1 MEYHEAADFL
11 FDLRRFRPK
20 PGTEST
26 ARLLA
31 YLENPHETVDFVQIA
46 GSNGKGSTARMLERT
61 LREAGYSVGLYTSPH
76 LEDLRERVRVDGR
89 KMSQAAVCDYVD
101 AVREYIT
108 ERGADSESPT
118 FFETMTAMAIWQ
130 FGREDVDIAVL
141 EVGIGGKYDAT
152 SVVDPVASAVTSV
165 TLEHTGILGDTVEE
179 IARDKAHVAPAD
191 APLVTGVT
199 GSPLEAIRDVAGDV
213 VTVGPAADATDS
225 GVDDGGD
232 RDETASSPDVQVAYG
247 GRTNHTEAAVSIDA
261 EAWDLETRIPLL
273 GEHQA
278 ANAGIAAALAGQV
291 GNVSETNLSRGL
303 RSAHWP
309 GRFEVLDTEPLTVL
323 DGAHNP
329 GACEGLAETL
339 ETYDYDDLYLVFGA
353 MHDKDHR
360 EMAAALPTPDTVV
373 TTEPTLDRAEDR
385 AVLADVFVD
394 AGVGTVRTETA
405 VPDALATAL
414 ADAESDDCVLVTG
427 SLFAVAEA
435 RSRWTRTDV
444 SKRVRDRSDA
454 RDALAA
460 ANVAAGDVERLDGDA
475 VHRVVRTA
483 LRDRQA
489 TVLKEELLRLGGE
502 CALSGLERN
511 DEAVDAVLMGTLTQ
525 FEALVEA
532 LESRSRPH
540 GLTDV
545 TQELRDT
552 LELDAEAGV
561 SVADDTEANSGTD
574 GDVTD
579 SIQPAGRPHAPIRT
593 ADGSSGPDYPW
604 TDRTAVMGILN
615 VTPDSFHDGGEYDA
629 LGDAVARAEAMI
641 AADADVIDIGGESTR
656 PGAAP
661 VSIEEEL
668 ERVVPVIERIADL
681 DALISVDTRR
691 AAVADAALEA
701 GADII
706 NDVSGLEDPEM
717 RFVAAE
723 HDAGLV
729 VMHSIDAP
737 VVPDRDIE
745 YDDVVADVIDQLSER
760 ILLAE
765 KAGLDRNQIIVD
777 PGIGFGKSAAENF
790 ELLDRID
797 EFHALGCP
805 VLFGHS
811 HKSMFA
817 TVGREAGER
826 LEATVAASA
835 LAADRGADLVRV
847 HDVPE
852 NVAAVRTA
860 LAARNPEQ
868 FDWES

>member
-31 YLENPHETVDFVQIA
+31 HLGTPHDDVDCVQIA
-46 GSNGKGSTARMLERT
+46 GSNGKGSTARMVERT

-76 LEDLRERVRVDGR
+76 LEDLRERVRIDGR
-89 KMSQAAVCDYVD
+89 KMPRSAVCEFVET
-101 AVREYIT
+101 AREYVT
-108 ERGADSESPT
+108 TRGADGESPT
-118 FFETMTAMAIWQ
+118 FFETMTAMALWQ
-130 FGREDVDIAVL
+130 FGREDVDVAVL

-165 TLEHTGILGDTVEE
+165 TLEHTGILGDTVTE
-179 IARDKAHVAPAD
+179 IARDKAHVAPSE
-191 APLVTGVT
+191 APLVTGTT
-199 GSPLEAIRDVAGDV
+199 GDALAAVREVAGDV
-213 VTVGPAADATDS
+213 VTVGPSPAGESDP
-225 GVDDGGD
+225 
-232 RDETASSPDVQVAYG
+232 TAPDVHVAYD

-261 EAWDLETRIPLL
+261 DDWDLETEIPLL

-278 ANAGIAAALAGQV
+278 VNAGIAAALARQIGD
-291 GNVSETNLSRGL
+291 VSETDLARGL

-309 GRFEVLDTEPLTVL
+309 GRFEVMDTEPLVVL

-329 GACEGLAETL
+329 GACEGLATTL
-339 ETYDYDDLYLVFGA
+339 ETYDYDDLHLVFGA

-360 EMAAALPTPDTVV
+360 EMAAALPTPDSVV
-373 TTEPTLDRAEDR
+373 TTEPTLDRAEEP
-385 AVLADVFVD
+385 AVLAEAFAD
-394 AGVGTVRTETA
+394 AGAGRVRTEAA
-405 VPDALATAL
+405 VQDALATVL
-414 ADAESDDCVLVTG
+414 ADADADDCVLVTG

-444 SKRVRDRSDA
+444 PKRIRDRSDA
-454 RDALAA
+454 RDALAE

-489 TVLKEELLRLGGE
+489 SVLKEELLRLGGE
-502 CALSGLERN
+502 CALSGLERD
-511 DEAVDAVLMGTLTQ
+511 DEAVDAVLMGTVAQ
-525 FEALVEA
+525 FESLVEA
-532 LESRSRPH
+532 LEARSRPH
-540 GLTDV
+540 GLADV
-545 TQELRDT
+545 ARELRAT
-552 LELDAEAGV
+552 LEIDASDE
-561 SVADDTEANSGTD
+561 SRTTIRPADDSR
-574 GDVTD
+574 GDD
-579 SIQPAGRPHAPIRT
+579 AGHRF
-593 ADGSSGPDYPW
+593 PW
-604 TDRTAVMGILN
+604 GDRTAVMGILN

-629 LGDAVARAEAMI
+629 LEDAVDRAEAMV
-641 AADADVIDIGGESTR
+641 ANDVDIIDIGGESTR
-656 PGAAP
+656 PGADP
-661 VSIEEEL
+661 VSVDEEL

-681 DALISVDTRR
+681 DARISVDTRR
-691 AAVADAALEA
+691 AAVADAALDA
-701 GADII
+701 GADIV

-717 RFVAAE
+717 RFVAAD

-737 VVPDRDIE
+737 VVPDRDVD

-760 ILLAE
+760 VLLAE
-765 KAGLDRNQIIVD
+765 KAGLDREQIIVD

-797 EFHALGCP
+797 EFRALGCP

-817 TVGREAGER
+817 KVGREGGER
-826 LEATVAASA
+826 LEATVAATA
-835 LAADRGADLVRV
+835 LAADRGADIVRV
-847 HDVPE
+847 HDVTE

-860 LAARNPEQ
+860 LAAHDPEQ
-868 FDWES
+868 FDWRS

>member
-1 MEYHEAADFL
+1 MEYHEAADAL
-11 FDLRRFRPK
+11 FGLRRFRPK

-31 YLENPHETVDFVQIA
+31 HLGNPHEDINFVQVA

-89 KMSQAAVCDYVD
+89 KMPRAAVCDYVD
-101 AVREYIT
+101 AVLDYIT
-108 ERGADSESPT
+108 ERAADGESPT
-118 FFETMTAMAIWQ
+118 FFETMTAMALWQ

-165 TLEHTGILGDTVEE
+165 TLEHTGILGDTIEE
-179 IARDKAHVAPAD
+179 IARDKAHVAPD
-191 APLVTGVT
+191 GTPLVTGTAGDALTAV
-199 GSPLEAIRDVAGDV
+199 RDVAGDV
-213 VTVGPAADATDS
+213 VTVGAGTDATGPDEADGTDDS
-225 GVDDGGD
+225 QPRPTV
-232 RDETASSPDVQVAYG
+232 RVAYG
-247 GRTNHTEAAVSIDA
+247 GRTNHTEAAVSI
-261 EAWDLETRIPLL
+261 EADDWSVETRIPLL

-278 ANAGIAAALAGQV
+278 ENAGIAATLARQV
-291 GNVSETNLSRGL
+291 GDVSETDLERGL

-309 GRFEVLDTEPLTVL
+309 GRFEVMDTEPLVVL

-339 ETYDYDDLYLVFGA
+339 ETYDYDDLTLVFGA

-360 EMAAALPTPDTVV
+360 AMAAALPTPDTVV
-373 TTEPTLDRAEDR
+373 TTEPTLDRAEDP
-385 AVLADVFVD
+385 AVLAEAFAD
-394 AGVGTVRTETA
+394 AGAATVQTEAA
-405 VPDALATAL
+405 VQDALATAL
-414 ADAESDDCVLVTG
+414 EAAGSDDCVLVTG

-444 SKRVRDRSDA
+444 PKRVRDLADA
-454 RDALAA
+454 RDALEGAD
-460 ANVAAGDVERLDGDA
+460 VAPGAVERLDGDA

-483 LRDRQA
+483 LRDGHA

-511 DEAVDAVLMGTLTQ
+511 DEAVDAVLMGTLAQ
-525 FEALVEA
+525 FESLVET
-532 LESRSRPH
+532 LEDRSRPH
-540 GLTDV
+540 GLTAV
-545 TQELRDT
+545 ARELRDT
-552 LELDAEAGV
+552 LELEAGAETDETAAPDAG
-561 SVADDTEANSGTD
+561 SEATSG
-574 GDVTD
+574 
-579 SIQPAGRPHAPIRT
+579 HASSR
-593 ADGSSGPDYPW
+593 SGPTAYSSDSGSFR
-604 TDRTAVMGILN
+604 TDRPAVMGILN
-615 VTPDSFHDGGEYDA
+615 VTPDSFHDGGRYTA
-629 LGDAVARAEAMI
+629 LEDAVARAEAMVD
-641 AADADVIDIGGESTR
+641 AGADVIDVGGESTR
-656 PGAAP
+656 PGSDP
-661 VSIEEEL
+661 VSVDEEL

-681 DALISVDTRR
+681 DARISVDTRR
-691 AAVADAALEA
+691 AAVADATLEA

-717 RFVAAE
+717 RFVAAD

-745 YDDVVADVIDQLSER
+745 YDDVVEDVIDQLSER
-760 ILLAE
+760 VLLAE
-765 KAGLDRNQIIVD
+765 KAGLDREQIIVD
-777 PGIGFGKSAAENF
+777 PGIGFGKSASENF
-790 ELLDRID
+790 EILDRID

-826 LEATVAASA
+826 LEATVAATA
-835 LAADRGADLVRV
+835 LAADRGADIVRV
-847 HDVPE
+847 HDVAE

-860 LAARNPEQ
+860 LAARDPER
-868 FDWES
+868 FDWSR

>member
-31 YLENPHETVDFVQIA
+31 HLENPHAAVDFVQIA

-89 KMSQAAVCDYVD
+89 KIPRGAVCEYVD
-101 AVREYIT
+101 AVRDYIT
-108 ERGADSESPT
+108 ERAADGESPT
-118 FFETMTAMAIWQ
+118 FFETMTAMALWQ

-179 IARDKAHVAPAD
+179 IAHDKAHVAPD
-191 APLVTGVT
+191 GAPLVTGVV
-199 GSPLEAIRDVAGDV
+199 GDPLEAVRDVAGDV
-213 VTVGPAADATDS
+213 VTVGTATDAADDS
-225 GVDDGGD
+225 ETNGTGD
-232 RDETASSPDVQVAYG
+232 SRPQPNVRVAYG
-247 GRTNHTEAAVSIDA
+247 GRTNHTEAAVSIATDD
-261 EAWDLETRIPLL
+261 WDLETRIPLL

-278 ANAGIAAALAGQV
+278 KNAGIAAALARQV
-291 GNVSETNLSRGL
+291 GDISDADLERGL

-309 GRFEVLDTEPLTVL
+309 GRFEVMDTEPLVVL

-339 ETYDYDDLYLVFGA
+339 ATYAYDDLHLVFGA

-360 EMAAALPTPDTVV
+360 AMAAALPTPATVV

-385 AVLADVFVD
+385 AVLAEAFGD
-394 AGVGTVRTETA
+394 AGAGTVRTEAA
-405 VPDALATAL
+405 VQDALATAL
-414 ADAESDDCVLVTG
+414 EAAGSDDCVLVTG

-444 SKRVRDRSDA
+444 PKRVRDLADA
-454 RDALAA
+454 RDALAE
-460 ANVAAGDVERLDGDA
+460 ANVTPGDVERLDGDA

-489 TVLKEELLRLGGE
+489 SVLKEELLRLGGE
-502 CALSGLERN
+502 CALSGLERD

-532 LESRSRPH
+532 LEHRSRPH
-540 GLTDV
+540 GLADV
-545 TQELRDT
+545 ARELRDT
-552 LELDAEAGV
+552 LDLEADADETG
-561 SVADDTEANSGTD
+561 ADDGASGTD
-574 GDVTD
+574 RRPTD
-579 SIQPAGRPHAPIRT
+579 RGGGPGRS
-593 ADGSSGPDYPW
+593 ADDSSGSAPPW
-604 TDRTAVMGILN
+604 TDGTAVMGILN
-615 VTPDSFHDGGEYDA
+615 VTPDSFHDGGRYDA
-629 LGDAVARAEAMI
+629 LEDAVDRAEEMV
-641 AADADVIDIGGESTR
+641 AADADIIDVGGESTR
-656 PGAAP
+656 PGADP
-661 VSIEEEL
+661 VSVEAEL
-668 ERVVPVIERIADL
+668 ERVVPVIERIAEL
-681 DALISVDTRR
+681 DARVSVDTRR
-691 AAVADAALEA
+691 AAVADAALDA

-717 RFVAAE
+717 RFVAAD
-723 HDAGLV
+723 HDAELV

-737 VVPDRDIE
+737 VVPDRDVE

-760 ILLAE
+760 VLLAE
-765 KAGLDRNQIIVD
+765 KAGLDREQVIVD
-777 PGIGFGKSAAENF
+777 PGIGFGKSASESF

-817 TVGREAGER
+817 KIDREAGER
-826 LEATVAASA
+826 LEATVAATA
-835 LAADRGADLVRV
+835 LAADRGADIVRV
-847 HDVPE
+847 HDVAE

-860 LAARNPEQ
+860 LAARDPER

>member
-31 YLENPHETVDFVQIA
+31 HLGTPHDDVDCVQIA
-46 GSNGKGSTARMLERT
+46 GSNGKGSTARMVERT

-76 LEDLRERVRVDGR
+76 LEDLRERVRIDGR
-89 KMSQAAVCDYVD
+89 KMPRSAVCEFVET
-101 AVREYIT
+101 AREYVT
-108 ERGADSESPT
+108 TRGADGESPT
-118 FFETMTAMAIWQ
+118 FFETMTAMALWQ
-130 FGREDVDIAVL
+130 FGREDVDVAVL

-165 TLEHTGILGDTVEE
+165 TLEHTGILGDTVTE
-179 IARDKAHVAPAD
+179 IARDKAHVAPSE
-191 APLVTGVT
+191 APLVTGTT
-199 GSPLEAIRDVAGDV
+199 GDALAAVREVAGDV
-213 VTVGPAADATDS
+213 VTVGPSPAGESDP
-225 GVDDGGD
+225 
-232 RDETASSPDVQVAYG
+232 TAPDVHVAYD

-261 EAWDLETRIPLL
+261 DDWGLETEIPLL

-278 ANAGIAAALAGQV
+278 VNAGIAAALSRQIGD
-291 GNVSETNLSRGL
+291 VSETDLARGL

-309 GRFEVLDTEPLTVL
+309 GRFEVMDTEPLVVL

-329 GACEGLAETL
+329 GACEGLATTL
-339 ETYDYDDLYLVFGA
+339 ETYDYDDLHLVFGA

-360 EMAAALPTPDTVV
+360 EMAAALPTPDSVV
-373 TTEPTLDRAEDR
+373 TTEPTLDRAEEP
-385 AVLADVFVD
+385 AVLAEAFAD
-394 AGVGTVRTETA
+394 AGAGRVRTEAA
-405 VPDALATAL
+405 VQDALATAL
-414 ADAESDDCVLVTG
+414 ADADADDCVLVTG

-444 SKRVRDRSDA
+444 PKRIRDRSDA
-454 RDALAA
+454 RDALAE

-489 TVLKEELLRLGGE
+489 SVLKEELLRLGGE
-502 CALSGLERN
+502 CALSGLERD
-511 DEAVDAVLMGTLTQ
+511 DEAVDAVLMGTVAQ
-525 FEALVEA
+525 FESLVEA
-532 LESRSRPH
+532 LEARSRPH
-540 GLTDV
+540 GLADV
-545 TQELRDT
+545 ARELRAS
-552 LELDAEAGV
+552 LEID
-561 SVADDTEANSGTD
+561 ADDESG
-574 GDVTD
+574 
-579 SIQPAGRPHAPIRT
+579 AGAGARSADRPRSVPS
-593 ADGSSGPDYPW
+593 ADGASPYPW
-604 TDRTAVMGILN
+604 ADRTAVMGILN

-629 LGDAVARAEAMI
+629 LEDAVARAETMVAN
-641 AADADVIDIGGESTR
+641 DVDIIDIGGESTR
-656 PGAAP
+656 PGADP
-661 VSIEEEL
+661 VSVDEEL

-681 DALISVDTRR
+681 DAQISVDTRR
-691 AAVADAALEA
+691 AEVADAALEA
-701 GADII
+701 GADIV

-717 RFVAAE
+717 RFVAAD

-737 VVPDRDIE
+737 VVPDRDVD

-760 ILLAE
+760 VLLAE
-765 KAGLDRNQIIVD
+765 KAGLDREQIIVD

-797 EFHALGCP
+797 EFRALGCP

-817 TVGREAGER
+817 KVGREGGER
-826 LEATVAASA
+826 LEATVAATA
-835 LAADRGADLVRV
+835 LAADRGADIVRV
-847 HDVPE
+847 HDVTE

-860 LAARNPEQ
+860 LAAHDPER
-868 FDWES
+868 FDWRS